1 MATIG
6 IFDSG
11 IGGLTVV
18 SEIAKMFPYDNIV
31 YIGDTARV
39 PYGSRGKN
47 VITDYA
53 LELTTF
59 LLKQNVDILVVA
71 CNTISAVSLDAI
83 KKVAKHVPVVDV
95 ISPTVRKAVDFSP
108 SLRIGV
114 IGTRA
119 TISSNAYSKNIHYLK
134 PNAKIFQ
141 QSCPL
146 FVPLVE
152 EGLMN
157 TKATELI
164 AKDYLATL
172 KKEQIDTLILGCT
185 HYPFLKK
192 TISKIMGK
200 NVSLIDSTKATTEQI
215 CRILSPLERGTKKP
229 IRIFLTDLKPV
240 SQIESFV
247 GTSHIVVK
255 KARF

>member
-18 SEIAKMFPYDNIV
+18 SEVAKIFPYDRII
-31 YIGDTARV
+31 YLGDTARV
-39 PYGSRGKN
+39 PYGTRGEN

-53 LELTTF
+53 KELTTF
-59 LLKQNVDILVVA
+59 LLQQHVDILVVA
-71 CNTISAVSLDAI
+71 CNTISAVSLSAVTKI
-83 KKVAKHVPVVDV
+83 AKHIPVIDV
-95 ISPTVRKAVDFSP
+95 ISPTVHQAVELST

-114 IGTRA
+114 LGTQA
-119 TISSNAYSKNIHYLK
+119 TVSSNAYPNHIRGLK
-134 PNAKIFQ
+134 PNAKVFQ
-141 QSCPL
+141 QACPL

-152 EGLMN
+152 EGLVHK
-157 TKATELI
+157 KATELI
-164 AKDYLATL
+164 AKDYLAKL
-172 KKEQIDTLILGCT
+172 KEEKIDTLILGCT

-192 TISKIMGK
+192 TISKVMRK
-200 NVSLIDSTKATTEQI
+200 NVTLIDSTKATTEKI
-215 CRILSPLERGTKKP
+215 YRVLPPLKKGTKKP
-229 IRIFLTDLKPV
+229 IRIFLTDLKPL
-240 SQIESFV
+240 SQIEAFV